1 PARGAAATRE
11 AASIRETATPRTA
24 GTPARRPVSP
34 GRHPPGGPTSAAP
47 WRGSKRR
54 LMVGVDDPDDDQD
67 GDDDQPYG
75 QAAEQ
80 DRIVLGALRGAA
92 LPLLGIAG
100 QDLDYVVDAA
110 RDAAGKVVRAEAR
123 DDSVLDDELRHRVRQ
138 RTLEPVA
145 DLDPHLALVRRD
157 QE

>member
-1 PARGAAATRE
+1 MACAMRALSASEIMTSPAARCAAAARGAAATRE

-80 DRIVLGALRGAA
+80 DRIVLGALR
-92 LPLLGIAG
+92 
-100 QDLDYVVDAA
+100 
-110 RDAAGKVVRAEAR
+110 
-123 DDSVLDDELRHRVRQ
+123 
-138 RTLEPVA
+138 
-145 DLDPHLALVRRD
+145 
-157 QE
+157 